1 MNYLNIPPIITVLSS
16 ASTSLVLWLCLLGLE
31 LKAALDSGF
40 KILEIIH
47 PVQRNSDVIYEANPE
62 MFKILYENSLSI
74 HILLIVFV
82 SVISTFFLG
91 KIVKAQVN
99 KVVGTSEARRVHVVK
114 MRPQDNE
121 LLLKSS
127 ALVTIITVL
136 HTASSDLAFLATLLL
151 TFYSPIWP
159 YNSLIKWNGLMFTK
173 ASVILDRKNDVRE
186 EFVVVTTDDV
196 IRSFTYNPNDPQ
208 RMDIILYNKVSI
220 IR

>member
-1 MNYLNIPPIITVLSS
+1 MNYRNIPPIITVLSS

-31 LKAALDSGF
+31 LKAALDCGF
-40 KILEIIH
+40 KI
-47 PVQRNSDVIYEANPE
+47 QE

-74 HILLIVFV
+74 QILLLVFV
-82 SVISTFFLG
+82 SVISTVVLG

-99 KVVGTSEARRVHVVK
+99 KVVGTSEARRVYVVK

-136 HTASSDLAFLATLLL
+136 HTASSDLAFLATLIL

-159 YNSLIKWNGLMFTK
+159 YNSLIKWNGLIFTK